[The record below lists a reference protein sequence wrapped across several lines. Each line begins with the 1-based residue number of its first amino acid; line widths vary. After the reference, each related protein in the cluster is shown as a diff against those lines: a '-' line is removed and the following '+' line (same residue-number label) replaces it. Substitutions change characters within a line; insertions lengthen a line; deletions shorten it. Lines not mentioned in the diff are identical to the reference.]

1 MEISQEKLFESV
13 GPWRSI
19 FEPGTAT
26 VETKRERILKGI
38 CSFACIIKRKK
49 EEDVIKKSG
58 KSANDYLTQTRK
70 NKKVEILLDM
80 NIIVMEK

>member
-38 CSFACIIKRKK
+38 CSFACIIKSKK
-49 EEDVIKKSG
+49 GRGRYKEKR
-58 KSANDYLTQTRK
+58 KSANDYLTQTKERNRLTFLK
-70 NKKVEILLDM
+70 NFLML
-80 NIIVMEK
+80 

>member
-1 MEISQEKLFESV
+1 MEISLEKLFEAV

-38 CSFACIIKRKK
+38 CSFACIIKSKK
-49 EEDVIKKSG
+49 GRGRYKEKR
-58 KSANDYLTQTRK
+58 KSANDYLTQTVMPKWLRY
-70 NKKVEILLDM
+70 NSLNAIIIL
-80 NIIVMEK
+80 

>member
-38 CSFACIIKRKK
+38 CSFACIIKSKK
-49 EEDVIKKSG
+49 GRGRYKEKR
-58 KSANDYLTQTRK
+58 KSANDYLTQTGSHQ
-70 NKKVEILLDM
+70 
-80 NIIVMEK
+80 